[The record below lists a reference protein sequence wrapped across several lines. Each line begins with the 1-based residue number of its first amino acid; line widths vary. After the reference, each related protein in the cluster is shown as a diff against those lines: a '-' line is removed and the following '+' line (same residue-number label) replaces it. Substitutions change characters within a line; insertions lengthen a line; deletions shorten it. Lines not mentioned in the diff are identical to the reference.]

1 MSKYKITAPV
11 ARFRGEVV
19 GVVFHDGTAILS
31 VPDGPPSA
39 DDPATRG
46 PRAALTYFQRKGYR
60 VEPLEPQP
68 AEPQAAPQVTPEGD
82 QAAAAAGSKRTTKKE
97 APAS

>member
-1 MSKYKITAPV
+1 
-11 ARFRGEVV
+11 
-19 GVVFHDGTAILS
+19 VVFHDGVAILS

-39 DDPATRG
+39 DDPAARG

-60 VEPLEPQP
+60 VEPAEPQP
-68 AEPQAAPQVTPEGD
+68 AEPQAAPEGD